1 VKRPLAVLALALMC
15 TSAGADAPALPGD
28 SLYQLPIELTTQDG
42 SRVRLDRLRG
52 RPVLISMFYASC
64 GGVCPTI
71 AFQMR
76 RLDAAL
82 APGQRRALRLLL
94 VSFDP
99 AHDDQ
104 AALGQFARSNQLD
117 DPRWIVARA
126 AESSVRELAAA
137 LAVRYREL
145 PGGGFN
151 HSTIIAVLDADGV
164 IRARTSALAA
174 IDPEFMQVL
183 RALTATGVQP

>member
-1 VKRPLAVLALALMC
+1 
-15 TSAGADAPALPGD
+15 
-28 SLYQLPIELTTQDG
+28 
-42 SRVRLDRLRG
+42 
-52 RPVLISMFYASC
+52 
-64 GGVCPTI
+64 
-71 AFQMR
+71 
-76 RLDAAL
+76 
-82 APGQRRALRLLL
+82 

-99 AHDDQ
+99 AHDDP
-104 AALGQFARSNQLD
+104 AALAQFARSNRLD

-145 PGGGFN
+145 PSGGFS

-183 RALTATGVQP
+183 RALTATRVQP

>member
-1 VKRPLAVLALALMC
+1 MVLALALVG
-15 TSAGADAPALPGD
+15 SSIAAEAPALPGD
-28 SLYQLPIELTTQDG
+28 SLYQLHLELTTAQGARIQFAD
-42 SRVRLDRLRG
+42 LRG

-82 APGQRRALRLLL
+82 APAQRQALQRVL

-99 AHDDQ
+99 ARDDQ
-104 AALGQFARSNQLD
+104 AALGQFARLNQLD
-117 DPRWIVARA
+117 DSRWIVART

-145 PGGGFN
+145 PGGGFS

-183 RALTATGVQP
+183 RAVTATSAHRP